1 MDDRNFL
8 AHPEYL
14 IPFMAELFPFRAY
27 RCNPAKV
34 DPARVLTQP
43 YDKITPEMQQH
54 YATLSPYNLV
64 TVEKGLKHATDSPT
78 DNVYTRAARA
88 IDEWIAAQ
96 VLVRDPAPAFYAYF
110 QEFTAPGSTALQVR
124 KGLIALGR
132 VVDYSGGVVFRHE
145 QTLSGP
151 KADRLELLRHTRAH
165 TGQLFMLYDDPANRI
180 EALLE
185 SAASAGPP
193 DTEVL
198 DEYGVAHRI
207 WRIAQPEI
215 IAAIQSAMTNK
226 KLVIAD
232 GHHRYETAL
241 AYRNEQ
247 RAARASTGKPASA
260 DAPYEKVMMTLVN
273 ARSKDLV
280 VLPTHRVVTGLA
292 KFDFDSLHSRLSEF
306 FIAREVHLSGD
317 ATQRAAA
324 ARDQL
329 AAAGRSAHSIGAYAG
344 GNHLT
349 IFSLKPTANL
359 AAAFPGASP
368 RQREL
373 DVVLLHGLIL
383 DKGLG
388 ITAEA
393 VRAEQNLR
401 YEREA
406 AEAISAVTEGRAQV
420 CFLLNPV
427 HVEQVMEMALAG
439 EVLPQKST
447 DFYPKMLSGVT
458 IYRVED

>member
-1 MDDRNFL
+1 
-8 AHPEYL
+8 
-14 IPFMAELFPFRAY
+14 MAQLFPFRAY
-27 RCNPAKV
+27 RYNPAKV

-43 YDKITPEMQQH
+43 YDKITPQMQQH
-54 YATLSPYNLV
+54 YATLSPYNLI
-64 TVEKGLKHATDSPT
+64 TVEKGLAHAADSPA

-88 IDEWIAAQ
+88 LDEWIAAD
-96 VLVRDPAPAFYAYF
+96 VLLRDPAPAFYAYF
-110 QEFTAPGSTALQVR
+110 QEFTAPGSSARQIR

-132 VVDYSGGVVFRHE
+132 VVDYSDGVVFRHE

-180 EALLE
+180 EAMLE
-185 SAASAGPP
+185 AAASSAPP
-193 DTEVL
+193 DTEVR

-207 WRIAQPEI
+207 WRIAQPEAV
-215 IAAIQSAMTNK
+215 AAIQTAMADK

-247 RAARASTGKPASA
+247 RATRASSGKPASP

-280 VLPTHRVVTGLA
+280 ILPTHRVVAGLA
-292 KFDFDSLHSRLSEF
+292 KFDFVALRTRLAEF
-306 FIAREVHLSGD
+306 FDAREIPLSGD
-317 ATQRAAA
+317 AAQRAST
-324 ARDQL
+324 ARDEL

-344 GNHLT
+344 GDRLT
-349 IFSLKPTANL
+349 IFSLKSTANI

-406 AEAISAVTEGRAQV
+406 AAAISAVAEGRAQI

-427 HVEQVMEMALAG
+427 RVEQVMEMALAS

-458 IYRVED
+458 TYRVED

>member
-1 MDDRNFL
+1 L
-8 AHPEYL
+8 AQ
-14 IPFMAELFPFRAY
+14 LFPFRAY
-27 RCNPAKV
+27 RYNSAKVNPAQ
-34 DPARVLTQP
+34 VLTQP
-43 YDKITPEMQQH
+43 YDKITPEMQH
-54 YATLSPYNLV
+54 RYAASSPYNLV
-64 TVEKGLKHATDSPT
+64 TVEKGLTRATDSPSH
-78 DNVYTRAARA
+78 NVYTRATHA
-88 IDEWIAAQ
+88 IEEWIAAQ
-96 VLVRDPAPAFYAYF
+96 ILVRDPDPALYAYF
-110 QEFTAPGSTALQVR
+110 QEFIAPGSTARQLR
-124 KGLIALGR
+124 KGLIALGP
-132 VVDYSGGVVFRHE
+132 VVDYSDGVVFRHE

-165 TGQLFMLYDDPANRI
+165 TGQLFMIYDDPASRVD
-180 EALLE
+180 ALLDTAS
-185 SAASAGPP
+185 SAPP
-193 DTEVL
+193 DMEVR

-207 WRIAQPEI
+207 WRITQPQI
-215 IAAIQSAMTNK
+215 IAAIQSAMADE

-241 AYRNEQ
+241 AYRNERRSAQ
-247 RAARASTGKPASA
+247 GVSTASA
-260 DAPYEKVMMTLVN
+260 TTAPYEKVMMTLVN
-273 ARSKDLV
+273 SRSKGLV
-280 VLPTHRVVTGLA
+280 ILPTHRVVVGLA
-292 KFDFDSLHSRLSEF
+292 SFDFAALLNRLADFFSALHIS
-306 FIAREVHLSGD
+306 LSGD
-317 ATQRAAA
+317 LAQRAAS

-329 AAAGRSAHSIGAYAG
+329 AAAGRSTHAIGVYAG
-344 GNHLT
+344 GDRLT
-349 IFSLKPTANL
+349 ILSLKPSANL

-373 DVVLLHGLIL
+373 DVMLLHGLIL

-406 AEAISAVTEGRAQV
+406 AAAISAVTEGGAQI

-427 HVEQVMEMALAG
+427 RIEQVMEMALAG

-447 DFYPKMLSGVT
+447 DFYPKMLSGLT